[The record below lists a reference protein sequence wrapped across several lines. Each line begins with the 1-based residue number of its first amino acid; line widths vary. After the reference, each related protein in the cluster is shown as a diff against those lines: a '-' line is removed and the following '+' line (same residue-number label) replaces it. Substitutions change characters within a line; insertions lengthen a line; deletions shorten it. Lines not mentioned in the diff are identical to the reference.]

1 MKMKNK
7 PRVVKFPENKDIA
20 RKLRA
25 GDRVIIA
32 RYAGLQPGTIR
43 DMMSGFRRITDPV
56 ARAIIRLM
64 NERQELDRALDEIA
78 NQ

>member
-1 MKMKNK
+1 MKKK
-7 PRVVKFPENKDIA
+7 SQPREVKFPENKDIS

-32 RYAGLQPGTIR
+32 KYAGLKPGSVR
-43 DMMSGFRRITDPV
+43 DMMNGFRRITDPV
-56 ARAIIRLM
+56 ARAIIKLM